1 MLTLRPEKNRKTVE
15 SLYFEKNIEYNEN
28 SQCVSCTDEKEILG
42 FCLFDLESNKI
53 TVKYIEPVTDIALAD
68 GILRSSL
75 HVAAERSIT
84 AAYYDD
90 TVPEDFLQRVKFIK
104 NKNEKTLNID
114 KLFESCCN
122 CE

>member
-1 MLTLRPEKNRKTVE
+1 MLTLGPVSDREMVKSIFN
-15 SLYFEKNIEYNEN
+15 EKNIPYNEN
-28 SQCVSCTDEKEILG
+28 SQCVSCADVEEILG
-42 FCLFDLESNKI
+42 FCLFDLEKDKI

-90 TVPEDFLQRVKFIK
+90 TVPEDFLQSVKFIK

>member
-1 MLTLRPEKNRKTVE
+1 MLTLGPVSDREMVKSIFN
-15 SLYFEKNIEYNEN
+15 EKNIEYNEN

-42 FCLFDLESNKI
+42 FCLFDLEKDKI

-75 HVAAERSIT
+75 HVAAVRSIT

-90 TVPEDFLQRVKFIK
+90 TVPEDFLQSVKFIK